1 MTGHH
6 SLSDMLTLRQA
17 ASLLGVQPQTL
28 RRWESEGKLSAR
40 RTGPRGLRRY
50 ARRDVQRLLQSQD
63 VRVRNAQQVVV
74 EVARAISGSL
84 DLHAVAKTVVEAA
97 VRVVGS
103 DRCAIYL
110 VSADRTTIEPLW
122 GTDVTDP
129 ASAERLFF
137 PNPIPID
144 ALPLVRHALQQP
156 QPLVIDDTETHPL
169 SNPELFRFF
178 ETRTVINVGLRG
190 TDGEVFA
197 VMPFLWTGQPHFV
210 RDDDVFL
217 AQSLA
222 ALAEVA
228 LSNARLF
235 EEIEQERQRATIIN
249 DVVHDVHGGR
259 DLGDTLTRAIK
270 SLVQQLHA
278 DEGAIFLIDPQG
290 TSIVGAAETHTHSAG
305 RVGVVAP
312 LQSVPLVARVVEHQR
327 PRLVTIQETE
337 GNERQWFESLQIQS
351 SLYVPLLAQ
360 GKLVGIAFAN
370 YRNRTPHLKA
380 RDTLFA
386 DALAAQCALA
396 MERVQLLES
405 ASARAAELEAV
416 IAQMQEGV
424 IIADRDGRIVLVN
437 EYAAQLHG
445 TAKLGVAPDDYSEAY
460 HLSRLDGTPYPPLE
474 LPLSRAV
481 LQGETVSNAEWRI
494 TLADG
499 SEVIASGSATP
510 LAGADGTRLGAVLV
524 VRDVTARRKL
534 EAEKDQFLS
543 VVSHELRT
551 PLTTIKGLTELA
563 VRRIDRGVNPAAV
576 LGSLHNV
583 SKQVR
588 RMEGLIGD
596 LLDIRRLETG
606 TLPLDCQVH
615 DLWPLVEEARDRAQ
629 AITDRHTIEAQLDA
643 MKPLRVYV
651 DKGRLDQVFDNILS
665 NAIKYSPD
673 GGMIVLML
681 SRNDDQAVLR
691 ISDQGIGIPEQG
703 REQLF
708 ERFYRGANV
717 PPSEYGG
724 LGIGLALSREIVQRH
739 SGTLILEGTSPRGST
754 FQLCLPLV

>member
-1 MTGHH
+1 MVGSG
-6 SLSDMLTLRQA
+6 SLSDMLTIRQA
-17 ASLLGVQPQTL
+17 ATLLGVPPQTL
-28 RRWESEGKLSAR
+28 RRWEVEGKLSAR

-74 EVARAISGSL
+74 EVARTISSSL
-84 DLHAVAKTVVEAA
+84 DLHAVARTVVEAA

-122 GTDVTDP
+122 GTDVNDP

-144 ALPLVRHALQQP
+144 TLPLVRHALQHP

-178 ETRTVINVGLRG
+178 ETRTLINVGLCG
-190 TDGEVFA
+190 ADSEVFA
-197 VMPFLWTGQPHFV
+197 VMPFLWTGQPHPV

-249 DVVHDVHGGR
+249 AVVGDVHSGR

-270 SLVQQLHA
+270 SLVKQLHA

-290 TSIVGAAETHTHSAG
+290 SSIVGAAETHTHSAG
-305 RVGVVAP
+305 RVGVAAP

-327 PRLVTIQETE
+327 PLLVTLNDTE
-337 GNERQWFESLQIQS
+337 GDERRWFESLQIHS
-351 SLYVPLLAQ
+351 SLYVPLQAQ
-360 GKLVGIAFAN
+360 GRLVGIAFAN
-370 YRNRTPHLKA
+370 YRSPTPHLKPS
-380 RDTLFA
+380 DTLFA
-386 DALAAQCALA
+386 GALAAQCALA
-396 MERVQLLES
+396 MERVQLLEA

-424 IIADRDGRIVLVN
+424 IITDRAGRIVLVN

-445 TAKLGVAPDDYSEAY
+445 TAKLGVAPDDYAEAY
-460 HLSRLDGTPYPPLE
+460 HLMRLDGSPYPPLE

-481 LQGETVSNAEWRI
+481 LHGETVINAEWRI
-494 TLADG
+494 VRADG

-510 LAGADGTRLGAVLV
+510 LAGTDGTRLGAVLV
-524 VRDVTARRKL
+524 VRDVTERRKL
-534 EAEKDQFLS
+534 EAQKDQFLS

-563 VRRIDRGVNPAAV
+563 VRRIERGVNPEAV
-576 LGSLHNV
+576 LGSLHTV

-596 LLDIRRLETG
+596 LLDMRRLETG
-606 TLPLDCQVH
+606 TVPLDCHVH
-615 DLWPLVEEARDRAQ
+615 DLWALVVEARDRAQ
-629 AITDRHTIEAQLDA
+629 TITDRHTIEAQLDA
-643 MKPLRVYV
+643 PQPLQVYV
-651 DKGRLDQVFDNILS
+651 DKGRLDQVFDNLLS

-673 GGMIVLML
+673 GGTIVLML
-681 SRNDDQAVLR
+681 SRSDGQAVLR

-717 PPSEYGG
+717 PASEYGG
-724 LGIGLALSREIVQRH
+724 LGIGLALSREIVLRH
-739 SGTLILEGTSPRGST
+739 GGTLILEGSSPRGST
-754 FQLCLPLV
+754 FQLCLSLV